1 MMANIYRLGLL
12 AVFLTGSIFLL
23 LFEFSTPANSSSNVA
38 IQGYDPVSYFSG
50 RRPVEGD
57 PSLSHTYNGRT
68 YHFST
73 AENRD
78 RFARSPEKFA
88 PQYDGYCAFGVARG
102 YKVGIDPLAF
112 KVVGGNLYLNYS
124 RSVQRQWSR
133 DIPGFISKADANWPG
148 LQD

>member
-1 MMANIYRLGLL
+1 MRANIYRLGLL
-12 AVFLTGSIFLL
+12 AVFLTGSLFLL
-23 LFEFSTPANSSSNVA
+23 LFEFSSPAQSSPEIA
-38 IQGYDPVSYFSG
+38 IRGYDPVSYFSG
-50 RRPVEGD
+50 RRPVEG
-57 PSLSHTYNGRT
+57 SAAHSITHNGRT
-68 YHFST
+68 YHFAT

-78 RFARSPEKFA
+78 RFASAPQKFA

-112 KVVGGNLYLNYS
+112 KVVSGKLYLNYS

-148 LQD
+148 LKN